1 MWNADITIEMN
12 DALVAG
18 YAHTGKTDKSS
29 GRACCLRVALENEL
43 VWQSAVWNHVK
54 FFNHI

>member
-43 VWQSAVWNHVK
+43 VWQSALWNHVK
-54 FFNHI
+54 FF